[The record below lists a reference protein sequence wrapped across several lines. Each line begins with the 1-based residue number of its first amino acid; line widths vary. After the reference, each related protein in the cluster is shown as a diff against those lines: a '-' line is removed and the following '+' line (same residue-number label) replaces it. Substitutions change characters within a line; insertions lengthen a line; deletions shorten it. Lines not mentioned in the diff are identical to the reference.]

1 MKIRINNIECR
12 DSRGNSGNYEMIKWY
27 PNEYYGSEQKMID
40 DGYEKVIYPLG
51 GWGMKKDW
59 HTVNE
64 SCFQNPESCYVI
76 AWLKIN
82 HREPCIDLET
92 VGSRLLNLTV
102 EDRNNFFEV
111 YKIAEE
117 KLTNTFDRDDI

>member
-12 DSRGNSGNYEMIKWY
+12 EPRSDSGNYEMVKWY

-40 DGYEKVIYPLG
+40 DGYEKVIYPNG

-102 EDRNNFFEV
+102 EDRNDFFEV
-111 YKIAEE
+111 YRIAEE
-117 KLTNTFDRDDI
+117 KLTNTFDGDDI